1 MDKRRYGKTLSACLA
16 GVFNQAV
23 ITNVTALLF
32 VPLADLY
39 GFTFA
44 QLGLLTAINFA
55 AQMLADGF
63 LMLFIGRF
71 SHKKLAVFAAA
82 VSCAGLLFYGG
93 VPFIFSGGALYGGIA
108 GATAVFAFA
117 GGMLEVVLNAVADRL
132 PEGTP
137 VTICF
142 LHTAYAWAQAGLA
155 LLLFG
160 CIALFGTESWH
171 YAMFVLAFVPL
182 SAIAL
187 LSGADMPEEE
197 IPVKKEH
204 SFFAE
209 GGGLPPRGK
218 RGFGAFYVFALAAI
232 FFGYGSEV
240 CMNQWVST
248 LFSET
253 AGGGGYVGEFF
264 GAAAFAVCL
273 GLGGLFYVRLG
284 SRKKASRSALFFS
297 ALAVFVCFLGA
308 GGLCSIYLIIG
319 VCYYFHVTGF
329 FMIVLVV
336 LAIACYAMT
345 LGPCTWVLI
354 SELFPNRVRAVAVA
368 TCTFALWVGSST
380 LTYTFPLL
388 NTALGSYGTF
398 WIYSG
403 VCLAG
408 LLFFAFRLPE
418 TKGKSLEELEKEMVG

>member
-55 AQMLADGF
+55 AQMLADVF

-171 YAMFVLAFVPL
+171 YAMFVLALVPL

-197 IPVKKEH
+197 NPVKKEH
-204 SFFAE
+204 SFFTE
-209 GGGLPPRGK
+209 GSGLPPRGK
-218 RGFGAFYVFALAAI
+218 GGFGAFYVFALAAI

-308 GGLCSIYLIIG
+308 GGLGGGASFAFAAACGLFVGWLSPG
-319 VCYYFHVTGF
+319 VMTVASENLPGGGR
-329 FMIVLVV
+329 M
-336 LAIACYAMT
+336 LAS
-345 LGPCTWVLI
+345 L
-354 SELFPNRVRAVAVA
+354 AVASDLGA
-368 TCTFALWVGSST
+368 AAL
-380 LTYTFPLL
+380 P
-388 NTALGSYGTF
+388 A
-398 WIYSG
+398 
-403 VCLAG
+403 LAG
-408 LLFFAFRLPE
+408 ALSGEAGLRSSFFLLSAAPLVCAVAPFAMRKCRRSAARSLFFE
-418 TKGKSLEELEKEMVG
+418 

>member
-55 AQMLADGF
+55 AQMLADVF

-171 YAMFVLAFVPL
+171 YAMFVLALVPL

-197 IPVKKEH
+197 NPVKKEH
-204 SFFAE
+204 SFFTE
-209 GGGLPPRGK
+209 GSGLPPRGK
-218 RGFGAFYVFALAAI
+218 GGFGAFYVFALAAI

-248 LFSET
+248 LFFRN
-253 AGGGGYVGEFF
+253 GGRRRVRGGIFRRGCVCRLFRFGRVVLRAVGKPQKSLAFRFVFF
-264 GAAAFAVCL
+264 RV
-273 GLGGLFYVRLG
+273 
-284 SRKKASRSALFFS
+284 
-297 ALAVFVCFLGA
+297 
-308 GGLCSIYLIIG
+308 GGLCLFSRRG
-319 VCYYFHVTGF
+319 RTGRRRVF
-329 FMIVLVV
+329 RVR
-336 LAIACYAMT
+336 
-345 LGPCTWVLI
+345 GG
-354 SELFPNRVRAVAVA
+354 VRAVRGLAFPGRDDRRLRKPAGRRKNARFACRGFRSRRGGAPRTGGRAFGRGGAAV
-368 TCTFALWVGSST
+368 F
-380 LTYTFPLL
+380 
-388 NTALGSYGTF
+388 
-398 WIYSG
+398 
-403 VCLAG
+403 
-408 LLFFAFRLPE
+408 LFSAFRRAA
-418 TKGKSLEELEKEMVG
+418 SLRGRALCHAKVPQICCPFAVF